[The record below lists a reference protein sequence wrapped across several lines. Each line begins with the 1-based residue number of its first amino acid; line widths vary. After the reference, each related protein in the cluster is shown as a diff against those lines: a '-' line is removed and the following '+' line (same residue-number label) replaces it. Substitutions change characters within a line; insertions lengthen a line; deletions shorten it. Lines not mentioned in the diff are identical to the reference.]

1 MKTLQEKKINNQFKG
16 DLMNYIEYLEMEK
29 LFSGK
34 DSTAGAYKATR
45 KKLNEFLEEKNWT

>member
-1 MKTLQEKKINNQFKG
+1 MKTLQEEKINNQFKG

-34 DSTAGAYKATR
+34 R
-45 KKLNEFLEEKNWT
+45 